1 MGQDSLREV
10 GKIAQVFDTG
20 VDLVLY
26 AGKGTQQYLGKKL
39 PYDPAIRVACPQQ
52 CDRRNDGVQQL
63 VQIRFG
69 SLVTDDLIS
78 DPRQCKY
85 WASKDTS
92 ITRASCAA
100 NDATCLTPGEAKAID
115 SMWKGP
121 VACKKGSDCNVP
133 DVASRKLDGGK
144 SNQRLWYGQPRGT
157 DLGSLG
163 GVTPFAVVQEQNR
176 YWVYFDPTWD
186 WKSVKPQGFAQYFK
200 DNVDKVGPMMA
211 SDNPDLSAFRRQ
223 GGKVILWHGW
233 ADPLINAMG
242 SIDYY
247 ERVTSKMGGTK
258 KTQEFARL
266 FMAPGI
272 GHCGGGPGFAPTAA
286 FDAVV
291 NWVEKGIAPATLPS
305 SRVIQGKTQTRP
317 LCPYPS
323 VAKWNGKGPD
333 DDASSYS
340 CAAPK
345 K

>member
-1 MGQDSLREV
+1 M